1 MFNRLDTYYS
11 NGHVPDK
18 LEIIIEGGT
27 FTEYPP
33 DYLEEYM
40 RDLFY
45 AANIYFDLREAFPE
59 YDNIGEYCLDF
70 ANLEKIRQSY
80 KLPIRNPCR
89 FLLSARLRICMFTCR
104 FVAVY
109 PF

>member
-45 AANIYFDLREAFPE
+45 AANIYFDLLF
-59 YDNIGEYCLDF
+59 
-70 ANLEKIRQSY
+70 
-80 KLPIRNPCR
+80 
-89 FLLSARLRICMFTCR
+89 RI
-104 FVAVY
+104 
-109 PF
+109 